1 MRHFVL
7 ILILL
12 LSLISSV
19 AAQPNTCPTNN
30 VASLETQ
37 ALNAHDLEDY
47 QRAVELYSCA
57 IALKTNDPDLY
68 NGRGNAYYRL
78 LMYTEALEDYER
90 ALELDPE
97 YPYAYNNIA
106 NIYNIRGK
114 YDNALDYYTRSIQ
127 LGGNDPHIAYY
138 NRGNLYF
145 EMGKFDLALTD
156 LITALEINSEY
167 ANAYLARASVY
178 LAQNNTLAYAD
189 YAEWLR
195 RTRIETVDFQL
206 DGPPGVGLEKGL
218 VYRITFSGT
227 RGQVFSAAARA
238 QTNNDVDPLLVLLA
252 PDGSA
257 IMADDD
263 SGINLDAVIS
273 NFTLPTDGTY
283 TLLLGSASDSI
294 NSRGTVML
302 DVNVGDS
309 PVVDSVQST
318 VTDDFAADPFATYK
332 LFVNTQA
339 EVYTTEGDRL
349 NLREGP
355 GLTFEII
362 AKLERGTLVT
372 LLEGPR
378 KNDGYAW
385 WNIRLPDGTTGWA
398 VERVEEEQTLQLAL
412 QIGQDAFVNGDGE
425 KLNVRAEP
433 TRSAA
438 VVFQLDDGARV
449 TITDGPVI
457 ADNFRWWPIR
467 TEDGRVGWTVDRV
480 GADRTLVPARE
491 RE

>member
-1 MRHFVL
+1 MRRFVVV
-7 ILILL
+7 LILL
-12 LSLISSV
+12 LSLIPSA
-19 AAQPNTCPTNN
+19 AAQQNTCPTDN
-30 VASLETQ
+30 VDSLETQ
-37 ALNAHDLEDY
+37 ARDADNRQDY
-47 QRAVELYSCA
+47 QRAVELYNCA
-57 IALKTNDPDLY
+57 IALETNDPDLY

-78 LMYTEALEDYER
+78 FMDTEALEDYER

-106 NIYNIRGK
+106 NIYDIRGN
-114 YDNALDYYTRSIQ
+114 YDDALDYYTRSIQ
-127 LGGNDPHIAYY
+127 LGGDALYITYY

-145 EMGKFDLALTD
+145 EMGDFDIALTD
-156 LITALEINSEY
+156 LTTALDINAEY
-167 ANAYLARASVY
+167 ADAYLARASVY
-178 LAQNNTLAYAD
+178 LAQNNALAYTD
-189 YAEWLR
+189 YAEWLQ

-218 VYRITFSGT
+218 IYRITFSGT
-227 RGQVFSAAARA
+227 RGQVFSAAART
-238 QTNNDVDPLLVLLA
+238 QPDNDVDPLLVLLA

-318 VTDDFAADPFATYK
+318 VTDDSAADPFATYK
-332 LFVNTQA
+332 LFVDTQA

-385 WNIRLPDGTTGWA
+385 WNIELPDGTTGWA

-412 QIGQDAFVNGDGE
+412 QILADAFVNGDGE

-433 TRSAA
+433 TRGAE

-467 TEDGRVGWTVDRV
+467 TEDGRIGWTVDRI
-480 GADRTLVPARE
+480 GLDRTLIPARE